1 MTNETIQ
8 LLLIGDVY
16 HIKTNSPKTFELFGA
31 DTLPTPFTTKTPLA
45 VVLERIKTLNPKA
58 HVFA

>member
-1 MTNETIQ
+1 MTTETIQ
-8 LLLIGDVY
+8 ILLIGGAY
-16 HIKTNSPKTFELFGA
+16 HIKTDSPETFELFGA

-45 VVLERIKTLNPKA
+45 VVLEKIKALNPEA

>member
-1 MTNETIQ
+1 MTPETIQ
-8 LLLIGDVY
+8 ILLIGGVY

-31 DTLPTPFTTKTPLA
+31 DILPTSFTTKTPLA
-45 VVLERIKTLNPKA
+45 VVLEKIKTLNPEA

>member
-1 MTNETIQ
+1 MTTETIQ
-8 LLLIGDVY
+8 ILLIGGAY

-45 VVLERIKTLNPKA
+45 VVLEKIKALNPEA

>member
-1 MTNETIQ
+1 MTIETIQ
-8 LLLIGDVY
+8 ILLIGGTY
-16 HIKTNSPKTFELFGA
+16 HIKTDSLETFALFEA

-45 VVLERIKTLNPKA
+45 MVLEKIKALNPDA